1 MSLELDRQVL
11 ARLLEPVTAAARS
24 PLTLLPETELKHG
37 TTIGAF
43 VIEDGSRALAF
54 SDGKVSMG
62 NEPVHMT
69 YRKMLQVDPHTD
81 MLFSGSPSL
90 AVRVGRAL
98 RNWVGYREDTTNL
111 PMTPRGKELALESML
126 MQGIGLAGAGI
137 LLAPIL
143 VTYDPQKERIRL
155 FNFGPDGSMTEH
167 TNFTVS
173 GSGARARLVLG
184 ERWKPGLTVEEG
196 AALVRRLIREIPE
209 TIDSFSGGT
218 PSIDLVGPGGISVVE
233 E

>member
-1 MSLELDRQVL
+1 MSLDIDRLVL
-11 ARLLEPVTAAARS
+11 QRLLEPVTATART
-24 PLTLLPETELKHG
+24 PLTALPSAELKHG

-43 VIEDGSRALAF
+43 TIEGGARALAF

-62 NEPVHMT
+62 NEPVQMN
-69 YRKMLQVDPHTD
+69 YRKMLQVDPHTM

-98 RNWVGYREDTTNL
+98 RSWVGYREDTTNL
-111 PMTPRGKELALESML
+111 PMTSRGKELALETML

-143 VTYDPQKERIRL
+143 VTYDAQKQRIRL

-167 TNFTVS
+167 DQFTVS
-173 GSGARARLVLG
+173 GSGARARLLLG
-184 ERWKPGLTVEEG
+184 ERWKPTLSVAEG
-196 AALVRRLIREIPE
+196 ATLVRQLIREIPDRV
-209 TIDSFSGGT
+209 DSFSGGT
-218 PSIDLVGPGGISVVE
+218 PSIDLVGPDGISTLE